1 MTVSRF
7 WLLFGIFWMDLL
19 LFNCSSA
26 YGQKVKKGFLEGY
39 IVSFSGDSTP
49 GYVRPGNLFKDQQK
63 IRFYDYFGHRAIYSS
78 DRIAAYGYAG
88 KDYISRTVPFNY
100 SGLFSDSTLFLLRMV
115 DGPAKLYRFY
125 TRRSLFTL
133 QKGPA
138 YFDLLQM
145 PDGKMHEVS
154 YNFKWKRIAE
164 LFTAF
169 PELAQAIRDEVY
181 KPEETPEIVQQYNEW
196 YRNARQ

>member
-1 MTVSRF
+1 MTNSRR
-7 WLLFGIFWMDLL
+7 WLPLSILWMSMMLL
-19 LFNCSSA
+19 NSFSIYAQN
-26 YGQKVKKGFLEGY
+26 VKRGFIEGY
-39 IVSFSGDSTP
+39 IVAFSGDTTA

-63 IRFYDYFGHRAIYSS
+63 IRFYDNFGHRAIYSS

-88 KDYISRTVPFNY
+88 KHYISQTIPFNY

-115 DGPAKLYRFY
+115 DGPAKLFRYY

-138 YFDLLQM
+138 YFDLLSM
-145 PDGKMHEVS
+145 PDGSMHEVS
-154 YNFKWKRIAE
+154 YNFKWKRLAE
-164 LFTAF
+164 LFTDF

-181 KPEETPEIVQQYNEW
+181 KPEETPEIVEQYNEW
-196 YRNARQ
+196 YRNRR